1 MQATSLWLFSFSVP
15 CLACS
20 MVLVCVFSSLM
31 RLPLPVHG
39 ARDDDVKADTNYQPH
54 HHSESNQPRLN
65 LWLWVRSQCSTQAF
79 KLQCVIS
86 QLKNPIDATSGQPN
100 MRWRK
105 GNFPLFKSDH
115 THSLSQTKTLLH
127 ILGSTLNSQ
136 HIPYRFIYIL
146 RALNHFELFRLF
158 IITCTSQIRWNG
170 SIKAAR
176 AVRVES
182 ATKCLF

>member
-1 MQATSLWLFSFSVP
+1 MQAISLWLFSFSVP

-20 MVLVCVFSSLM
+20 MVLVGVFSFLM

-39 ARDDDVKADTNYQPH
+39 SRDDDVKADTNYQPH

-100 MRWRK
+100 MTLRK
-105 GNFPLFKSDH
+105 GNFPLFKSDQNPPSH
-115 THSLSQTKTLLH
+115 SGEYLKFITHPLQIHIHIESLKSLWTIQIIYNHMHKSDKVEWFYK
-127 ILGSTLNSQ
+127 GSSSCESRVCYKVLV
-136 HIPYRFIYIL
+136 L
-146 RALNHFELFRLF
+146 RH
-158 IITCTSQIRWNG
+158 
-170 SIKAAR
+170 
-176 AVRVES
+176 
-182 ATKCLF
+182 